1 MRNKPLAVMRNAARG
16 GLLKKE
22 ARLYCL
28 FFEHGNY
35 FYNFPKLPSFGYTE
49 RSMESWF
56 TTHLTQLLAWLSF
69 PEHGLST
76 VFVISFISATLLPLG
91 SEPAV
96 FGLVKLNPDLFWASI
111 VVGTL
116 GNTLGGMVS
125 WWMGYGA
132 HQALDKVRTYKAD
145 KNNPASLASESPKQ
159 ALNMG
164 DQMNYRALIW
174 LEKLGPKACLL
185 AWLPGVGD
193 PLCAVA
199 GWLKMPLLPC
209 AIYMA
214 IGKFVRYV
222 VMTSL
227 LLWVF

>member
-1 MRNKPLAVMRNAARG
+1 
-16 GLLKKE
+16 
-22 ARLYCL
+22 
-28 FFEHGNY
+28 
-35 FYNFPKLPSFGYTE
+35 
-49 RSMESWF
+49 METWF
-56 TTHLTQLLAWLSF
+56 ATHITQMLAWLSL
-69 PEHGLST
+69 PEFGLST

-96 FGLVKLNPDLFWASI
+96 FGLIKLNPDLFWPTILVAT
-111 VVGTL
+111 V
-116 GNTLGGMVS
+116 GNTLGGLVS

-132 HQALDKVRTYKAD
+132 HQALNKVRTYPAQANSNSPHQSPSLGD
-145 KNNPASLASESPKQ
+145 K
-159 ALNMG
+159 MH
-164 DQMNYRALIW
+164 YRALVW

-199 GWLKMPLLPC
+199 GWLKMPFLPC

-222 VMTSL
+222 VMSSL